1 SERPQHK
8 VTVKPF
14 LMSQYPITQAQWR
27 AVAELPQVNQK
38 LQPNP
43 SRFKGANR
51 PVEQVSWYEA
61 VEFCARLS
69 RIENKIYRLPSEA
82 QWEYACRAG
91 TTTPFYCGKTISTEL
106 ANYDGDYT
114 YGDGLKGV
122 DRKETT
128 NVGTFSPNAF
138 GLYDMHGNVWEW
150 CQDDWHDNYIDAPI
164 DGTAW
169 TVGIE
174 LSNDIKVLRGGSWYL
189 HPISCR
195 SASRNWNNAVVDYN
209 NFGFRVVRSA

>member
-43 SRFKGANR
+43 SRFKGAKR

-69 RIENKIYRLPSEA
+69 RIENKVYRLPTEA
-82 QWEYACRAG
+82 EWEYA
-91 TTTPFYCGKTISTEL
+91 
-106 ANYDGDYT
+106 
-114 YGDGLKGV
+114 
-122 DRKETT
+122 
-128 NVGTFSPNAF
+128 
-138 GLYDMHGNVWEW
+138 
-150 CQDDWHDNYIDAPI
+150 
-164 DGTAW
+164 
-169 TVGIE
+169 
-174 LSNDIKVLRGGSWYL
+174 
-189 HPISCR
+189 
-195 SASRNWNNAVVDYN
+195 
-209 NFGFRVVRSA
+209 